1 VSFERIM
8 HYLKDA
14 MSYDLHY
21 NRYPRVLYGY
31 YDAMSYDLHYNRYP
45 RVLYGYYDANDDMYT
60 TSEYMILL
68 GYIIVSWKS

>member
-8 HYLKDA
+8 HYLK
-14 MSYDLHY
+14 
-21 NRYPRVLYGY
+21 
-31 YDAMSYDLHYNRYP
+31 DAMSYDLHYNRYP